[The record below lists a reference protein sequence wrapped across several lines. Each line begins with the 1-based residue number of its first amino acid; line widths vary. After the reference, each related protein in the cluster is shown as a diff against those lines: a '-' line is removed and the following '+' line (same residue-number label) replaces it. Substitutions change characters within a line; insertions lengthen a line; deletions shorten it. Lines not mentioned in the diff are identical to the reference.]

1 MIIHISPCWGS
12 IYIGGGKMR
21 CEESEIKY
29 FTISSSKIKAKIMNY
44 GCTLLSLWVK
54 KSDGSEV
61 DVVLGYEDIRDY
73 FENAPCFGSSVLPN
87 ANRIENARFTL
98 NGKVFELD
106 QNDGSNN
113 LHSGFEPLHKRLW
126 DVRESG
132 DDFVIFSIS
141 CKDMDMGF
149 PGNRDFSVEY
159 RIIDN
164 KLRISYTGAS
174 DKDTLFNPT
183 NHSYFNLLGH
193 DSGDILNHKL
203 TINADSFTP
212 CDEHAI
218 CHGEVQSVGNSPMDY
233 RKATSIGKRINDNY
247 TQLSYGNG
255 YDHNYVLND
264 TCTNPNEI
272 KNDSSNKIP
281 AATLTSP
288 KEDITLNIYTSA
300 PCIQLYTGNYI
311 SSNDIGKGNHPYS
324 PRCGVAL
331 ETQYAPNSINANSF
345 IKPILKNSKTINSTT
360 LLEFVS

>member
-1 MIIHISPCWGS
+1 
-12 IYIGGGKMR
+12 MR
-21 CEESEIKY
+21 CEEPEIKY
-29 FTISSSKIKAKIMNY
+29 FTISSSKIRARVMNY
-44 GCTLLSLWVK
+44 GCTLLNLWVK

-98 NGKVFELD
+98 NGNVFELD
-106 QNDGSNN
+106 QNDGLNN

-149 PGNRDFSVEY
+149 PGNRIFTVEY
-159 RIIDN
+159 KIIDN
-164 KLRISYTGAS
+164 KLRISYTGTS

-183 NHSYFNLLGH
+183 NHSYYNLEGQ
-193 DSGDILNHKL
+193 DKGDILNHKL
-203 TINADSFTP
+203 IINADNFTP

-218 CHGEVQSVGNSPMDY
+218 CHGEIQSVSNTPMDF
-233 RKATSIGKRINDNY
+233 RKAVSIGERISNNY
-247 TQLSYGNG
+247 SQLIYGNG
-255 YDHNYVLND
+255 YDHNYILKDN
-264 TCTNPNEI
+264 CTNPNDI
-272 KNDSSNKIP
+272 NIDYSDKIP
-281 AATLTSP
+281 AATLISP
-288 KEDITLNIYTSA
+288 KEDIALNIYTSA

-331 ETQYAPNSINANSF
+331 ETQYAPNSINVDEF
-345 IKPILKNSKTINSTT
+345 IKPILNKSETLESSTV
-360 LLEFVS
+360 LEFIS